1 MYKSIFKDNDDGTIT
16 DTANNLTWV
25 REDSWQREA
34 KWFTWD
40 EANDYAINLGGIKF
54 ASHNDWRLPSIVEAQ
69 TLYDT
74 DKENYDKYGKR
85 LYLDPIFP
93 EGPLATIWIHE
104 AMLGNEGYIFDL
116 RNGEVR
122 TLFKSKTGRMAA
134 RPVRTK
140 DLIE

>member
-1 MYKSIFKDNDDGTIT
+1 MHRPIFKDNGDGTIT
-16 DTANNLTWV
+16 DTVNNLTWL

-54 ASHNDWRLPSIVEAQ
+54 AGHNDWRLPSVVEAQ

-74 DKENYDKYGKR
+74 DKENHDKYGKR
-85 LYLDPIFP
+85 LYLDSIFP
-93 EGPLATIWIHE
+93 EGPLPTIWIHE
-104 AMLGNEGYIFDL
+104 AMLGAEGYILDL

-122 TLFKSKTGRMAA
+122 SLFKSKSGRMAA
-134 RPVRTK
+134 RPVRKK

>member
-1 MYKSIFKDNDDGTIT
+1 MHKPIFKDNGDGTIT
-16 DTANNLTWV
+16 DTVNNLTWV

-54 ASHNDWRLPSIVEAQ
+54 AGYNDWRLPSVVEAQ

-74 DKENYDKYGKR
+74 DKENHDKYGKR
-85 LYLDPIFP
+85 LCLDSIFP
-93 EGPLATIWIHE
+93 EGSLPTIWITE
-104 AMLGNEGYIFDL
+104 AMLGNEGYILDL

-122 TLFKSKTGRMAA
+122 TLFKSKSGRMAA
-134 RPVRTK
+134 RPVRKK